1 MRRLEYTRMVRTLP
15 GRARNS
21 AETAMY
27 LVHVVRERHRLE
39 QERQSLQQR
48 IRRIDKRLITIA
60 GTETKL
66 APALQPG
73 GAVPAAPGTQPVA
86 RTARPTG
93 SAFEVGEVTL
103 QY

>member
-1 MRRLEYTRMVRTLP
+1 MRRLEFTRMIRTLP

-27 LVHVVRERHRLE
+27 LAHVVRERHRLE
-39 QERQSLQQR
+39 QERQSLEKR
-48 IRRIDKRLITIA
+48 IRRIEARLTSIA
-60 GTETKL
+60 GAETKL

-73 GAVPAAPGTQPVA
+73 APQGSPVPAVVRTPRA
-86 RTARPTG
+86 RVP
-93 SAFEVGEVTL
+93 AFEVGEVTL